1 MSKAWASSSGA
12 IIGPETAVVPLQ
24 NGVDAAE
31 RLIPIL
37 GHEAVMG
44 GTAYV
49 TGNIAA
55 PGVIRQ
61 TGTYQRMT
69 FGELDGRLS
78 ERGQQLCA
86 ICARRPASRGF

>member
-1 MSKAWASSSGA
+1 
-12 IIGPETAVVPLQ
+12 
-24 NGVDAAE
+24 
-31 RLIPIL
+31 
-37 GHEAVMG
+37 MG

-78 ERGQQLCA
+78 ERGQQL
-86 ICARRPASRGF
+86 